1 MERRHGQTERRRT
14 PRFGIR
20 PVRKAVQTRVHI
32 RRFDV
37 DARTPP
43 VPAARPACRPE
54 TLRGTSDLTFDF
66 VASGTGIDENGEQ
79 YANGHWR
86 HHLSRSDWI
95 EQLRNVG
102 PREILLLEVPI
113 PLEGTADGLASHS
126 HRPPARGGTVS
137 QRRLPQLRRL
147 MPHRAG
153 GVGDLHPSG
162 SPRSQRRRRYR
173 VHACRSAVRDQP
185 YGRCGGACA
194 AWLADRNRTQ
204 LHPQKRQQH
213 TRVRASNRPAGRSAQ
228 KTLHSWTEEQ
238 GRFGSHM
245 SCFL

>member
-1 MERRHGQTERRRT
+1 M
-14 PRFGIR
+14 
-20 PVRKAVQTRVHI
+20 RKAVQTRVHI

-113 PLEGTADGLASHS
+113 PLEGTADGWRAIATGLQRAEEQYHSGDYHSCVGSCRTVLEELGIYTHLAQDGPSE
-126 HRPPARGGTVS
+126 
-137 QRRLPQLRRL
+137 
-147 MPHRAG
+147 G
-153 GVGDLHPSG
+153 GVTAYTRAEAQFVISLTAAAAA
-162 SPRSQRRRRYR
+162 
-173 VHACRSAVRDQP
+173 HAQP
-185 YGRCGGACA
+185 G
-194 AWLADRNRTQ
+194 
-204 LHPQKRQQH
+204 
-213 TRVRASNRPAGRSAQ
+213 
-228 KTLHSWTEEQ
+228 
-238 GRFGSHM
+238 
-245 SCFL
+245 